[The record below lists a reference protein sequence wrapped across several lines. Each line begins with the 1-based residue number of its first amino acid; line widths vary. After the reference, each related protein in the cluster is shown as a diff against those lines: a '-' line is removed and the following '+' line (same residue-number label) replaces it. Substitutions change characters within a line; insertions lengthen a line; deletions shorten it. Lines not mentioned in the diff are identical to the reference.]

1 MNKLLQEEVWRQ
13 RVRHMHRKVIRE
25 TKLVNEAQAN
35 LYTTFIQPFTD
46 IIDAAQLTGKD
57 ILNSLKLQ
65 FDLLFTLGTKGMDEA
80 LADFDK
86 RKANIEKDWAPI
98 MERTDRA
105 LEGDADLIA
114 LVLAPTAFIT
124 SEAAVAAYDKA
135 ESFADYMESSGWK
148 VPLIGSLFGGAA
160 VGAGGAGA
168 GGTGGGGG
176 GGDQGKEKNLLQK
189 LASLFYIEG
198 AWREGDLILEQEEEK
213 EDSEEKKE
221 KKPTLEKEMAKFLE
235 ETGIQDKFEKDA
247 QELITMQED
256 LIKELLATALPRLTL
271 ITALTSTADVDE
283 FVGAIDKAEQEG
295 LDLQSSGMDTIKTEV
310 EESAKKLGQSEEFR
324 AQAAEMG
331 GVDVENLSDE
341 DVLKAA
347 KKVAFT
353 NAKQSFDEQA
363 KTGKEKIK
371 NEALELLEEKSP
383 DETSVEAMKST
394 KLGADFIKMIEDAK
408 QKIESA

>member
-13 RVRHMHRKVIRE
+13 RVRQMHRKVIRE

-65 FDLLFTLGTKGMDEA
+65 FDLLFTLGTKGMDDA

-135 ESFADYMESSGWK
+135 GSFADYMEESGWK

-160 VGAGGAGA
+160 VGGGGGAVGP
-168 GGTGGGGG
+168 GGGG
-176 GGDQGKEKNLLQK
+176 GGDEKNLLQK

-198 AWREGDLILEQEEEK
+198 TWHEGDLILEQEEEK
-213 EDSEEKKE
+213 EKEGNEEKKE
-221 KKPTLEKEMAKFLE
+221 KKPSLEKEMAKFLE

-247 QELITMQED
+247 KELITMQED

-295 LDLQSSGMDTIKTEV
+295 LDLQSSGMDTIKSEV
-310 EESAKKLGQSEEFR
+310 EESAKKLGQSEGFR
-324 AQAAEMG
+324 AQAAEMR

-363 KTGKEKIK
+363 KSGKEKIK
-371 NEALELLEEKSP
+371 SEALELLEEKSP
-383 DETSVEAMKST
+383 DETNLEEMKST
-394 KLGADFIKMIEDAK
+394 KLGGDFIKMIEDAK

>member
-168 GGTGGGGG
+168 GGTGG
-176 GGDQGKEKNLLQK
+176 
-189 LASLFYIEG
+189 
-198 AWREGDLILEQEEEK
+198 
-213 EDSEEKKE
+213 
-221 KKPTLEKEMAKFLE
+221 
-235 ETGIQDKFEKDA
+235 
-247 QELITMQED
+247 
-256 LIKELLATALPRLTL
+256 
-271 ITALTSTADVDE
+271 
-283 FVGAIDKAEQEG
+283 
-295 LDLQSSGMDTIKTEV
+295 
-310 EESAKKLGQSEEFR
+310 
-324 AQAAEMG
+324 
-331 GVDVENLSDE
+331 
-341 DVLKAA
+341 
-347 KKVAFT
+347 
-353 NAKQSFDEQA
+353 
-363 KTGKEKIK
+363 
-371 NEALELLEEKSP
+371 
-383 DETSVEAMKST
+383 
-394 KLGADFIKMIEDAK
+394 
-408 QKIESA
+408 

>member
-168 GGTGGGGG
+168 GGTGG

>member
-1 MNKLLQEEVWRQ
+1 MNKLLQEELWRQ
-13 RVRHMHRKVIRE
+13 RVRQMHRKVTRE
-25 TKLVNEAQAN
+25 TKLLNEAQAN

-65 FDLLFTLGTKGMDEA
+65 FDLLFTLGTKGMDDA

-160 VGAGGAGA
+160 VGGGGAGA
-168 GGTGGGGG
+168 GGSGGGS
-176 GGDQGKEKNLLQK
+176 GGDEKNLLQK
-189 LASLFYIEG
+189 LGSLFYIEG
-198 AWREGDLILEQEEEK
+198 SWHEGDLILEQEEEK
-213 EDSEEKKE
+213 EKEGNEEKKE
-221 KKPTLEKEMAKFLE
+221 KKPSLEKEMAKFLE

-247 QELITMQED
+247 KELITMQEN

-283 FVGAIDKAEQEG
+283 FVGVIDKAEQEG
-295 LDLQSSGMDTIKTEV
+295 LDLQSSGMDTIKSEV
-310 EESAKKLGQSEEFR
+310 EESAKKIGQSEEFR
-324 AQAAEMG
+324 AQTAEMG

-363 KTGKEKIK
+363 KSGKEKIK

-383 DETSVEAMKST
+383 DETNLNILKTSEK
-394 KLGADFIKMIEDAK
+394 GAKYIQLIEDTK
-408 QKIESA
+408 QKIENA